1 MIATYSVKMPVGST
15 DFRGPCGL
23 FALITAHGRK
33 NVGQNMFVNI
43 RLVPQHMGTRRSA
56 SNLDFALFDSTPY
69 GLITSVYYKRSDV
82 STCRR
87 RECGVL
93 TAGLLLS
100 LAILL
105 LRSGDVESNPGP
117 LYGSIS
123 ADEKL
128 ERILGQMS
136 HIFKEIHGMGTA
148 IQHVA
153 GRQDHMQARIN
164 RLEDIVERQE
174 QQARRANLIF
184 YGLKET
190 TGETIAA
197 LRAVVVQLLMHYFPF
212 KQWCDKDVDDVH
224 RIGGRVHDSTRTRPL
239 FVKFARQS
247 DALDVLRYQQG
258 RSAFR
263 DKEDVR
269 VAADLTQFQRDTIH
283 DYRQQGKRAFYVGG
297 RLRVQDANT
306 YTRRPH
312 QQSQQFGERG
322 GRGMRDAGPGP
333 RHSSHRSPSRSNSGL
348 MNVQSSE
355 TDRMVVRNQSP
366 PNHSPAFVPPVTL
379 SSPTLV
385 HQHPPPHPDQSQAE
399 AAASSQGRVS
409 VFFGE
414 NDWDKDSVSQSL
426 QDGDFD
432 AASNDGEANFSP
444 IHEPPGGGASSQ
456 RYPPPDVFNA
466 NASGEQHDSFT
477 QSEPLRGF
485 GRGSPLTPDGGA
497 VRGRGSGCRG
507 RQPSARGKQLERGPQ
522 RMTRSM
528 VGGKQSKLP
537 DSWATPSGLTG
548 RSRDRGPDTAS
559 GVGSSQAS
567 GEMD

>member
-1 MIATYSVKMPVGST
+1 
-15 DFRGPCGL
+15 
-23 FALITAHGRK
+23 
-33 NVGQNMFVNI
+33 
-43 RLVPQHMGTRRSA
+43 
-56 SNLDFALFDSTPY
+56 
-69 GLITSVYYKRSDV
+69 
-82 STCRR
+82 
-87 RECGVL
+87 
-93 TAGLLLS
+93 
-100 LAILL
+100 
-105 LRSGDVESNPGP
+105 
-117 LYGSIS
+117 
-123 ADEKL
+123 
-128 ERILGQMS
+128 
-136 HIFKEIHGMGTA
+136 
-148 IQHVA
+148 
-153 GRQDHMQARIN
+153 
-164 RLEDIVERQE
+164 
-174 QQARRANLIF
+174 
-184 YGLKET
+184 
-190 TGETIAA
+190 
-197 LRAVVVQLLMHYFPF
+197 
-212 KQWCDKDVDDVH
+212 
-224 RIGGRVHDSTRTRPL
+224 
-239 FVKFARQS
+239 
-247 DALDVLRYQQG
+247 
-258 RSAFR
+258 
-263 DKEDVR
+263 

-485 GRGSPLTPDGGA
+485 GRCSPLTPDGGA